1 MYLNIVLIMLK
12 TLTTIYLVTV
22 LLRESAF
29 KVLVPVTYASALGVL
44 GALLNLITMAPYVVE
59 GRLVSFYSNSSP
71 LKRSQPPPRTLHS
84 AAVAQLW
91 LCDPVDR
98 SPPGSSAHGDS
109 PGKNTGVGCL
119 ALLQGIFPTQGSNPG
134 LPNYRWILYQRS
146 YQGSLPST
154 IWSLIFVLVSL
165 VAQMV
170 KNLPAMR
177 ETWVRS
183 LGGEDPLEKGMATY
197 SNILA
202 WRIPWTEEPGGLQT
216 MGSQRVRHDW
226 ATNTYLHTISQANT

>member
-84 AAVAQLW
+84 AAVAQL
-91 LCDPVDR
+91 
-98 SPPGSSAHGDS
+98 
-109 PGKNTGVGCL
+109 
-119 ALLQGIFPTQGSNPG
+119 
-134 LPNYRWILYQRS
+134 
-146 YQGSLPST
+146 
-154 IWSLIFVLVSL
+154 
-165 VAQMV
+165 
-170 KNLPAMR
+170 
-177 ETWVRS
+177 
-183 LGGEDPLEKGMATY
+183 
-197 SNILA
+197 
-202 WRIPWTEEPGGLQT
+202 
-216 MGSQRVRHDW
+216 
-226 ATNTYLHTISQANT
+226 